1 MPDPDLSI
9 CIATYN
15 RARYIGA
22 TLESILPQLGP
33 ATEVVI
39 VDGAST
45 DDTPEIV
52 AGYQRREARI
62 RYHRQAVNGGV
73 DRDFATAVELARG
86 RYCWLFTDDDFLKPQ
101 AVARVLAH
109 VSEGHSLIIPN
120 AEVCNAD
127 LSAVLEPNRVGMTN
141 DRVYRVGDD
150 DRLFADTAVY
160 LSFIGAVV
168 IDRAFWQTRAKEP
181 YIGSEFIHFGVIFQ
195 ASLPSTVLVIAE
207 PLVQIRYG
215 NAMWTARGFEIWMFR
230 WPALVWSMPRAE
242 ASKRAIAARERWR
255 NPLMLLGHRAIGA
268 YSVAEYDRLIAPRT
282 PPLPLRLVARGIA
295 KLPGRAVNAFARLV
309 LAMLPRSVLPLFAA
323 DLRTSRFYGRGQAG
337 I

>member
-15 RARYIGA
+15 RSRYIGA
-22 TLESILPQLGP
+22 TLDGILPQLGP
-33 ATEVVI
+33 RTEVVI

-45 DDTPEIV
+45 DDTSTIV
-52 AGYQRREARI
+52 SGYQQRDARI

-73 DRDFATAVELARG
+73 DRDFAAAVELARG
-86 RYCWLFTDDDFLKPQ
+86 RYCWLFTDDDFLKPH
-101 AVARVLAH
+101 AVTRVLAR
-109 VSEGHSLIIPN
+109 VDEGHSLVIVN

-127 LSAVLEPNRVGMTN
+127 MSAVLEPNRVGMMK
-141 DRVYRVGDD
+141 DRVYHVGDD

-168 IDRAFWQTRAKEP
+168 IERAFWQSRAKEP

-195 ASLPSTVLVIAE
+195 APLPSTALVIAE

-268 YSVAEYDRLIAPRT
+268 YSVAEYERLIAPRK
-282 PPLPLRLVARGIA
+282 PPLPSRLAARAIA
-295 KLPGRAVNAFARLV
+295 KLPGRAVNAFARFV
-309 LAMLPRSVLPLFAA
+309 LALLPKSVLPLFAA
-323 DLRTSRFYGRGQAG
+323 DLHTSRFYGRRQ
-337 I
+337 